1 MSSSNPLAML
11 EQRTAE
17 ADMLIEYLIEHVE
30 LLKENAT
37 CLLAAIQA
45 NLRKEKKL
53 LAENAKLKQDIDE
66 LKRQLLEKE
75 RSRGVKVLDVSVPK
89 VEGSTECSSHAAPP
103 QPAAPAHSATSVAA
117 AVKYSPK

>member
-37 CLLAAIQA
+37 IQA